1 MSDNIFADLVGD
13 MDDELAHLVTKELQ
27 TGWHAQQVM
36 AAIDAKK
43 AKQVNDQLEHCTVD
57 GIGQHVMDVP
67 ADAYFAW
74 QQHLGRDCWGDKDFR
89 SWFLKKNPQCAVNYT
104 PRNPTVLVP

>member
-1 MSDNIFADLVGD
+1 MSAELFGGLVAD
-13 MDDELAHLVTKELQ
+13 MDSELAQLVRDELK

-36 AAIDAKK
+36 AGIEATR
-43 AKQVNDQLEHCTVD
+43 AKQLNDQIEHCTVD
-57 GIGQHVMDVP
+57 GLGQHVMDVP

-74 QQHLGRDCWGDKDFR
+74 QNHLGRDCWGDKDFR

>member
-1 MSDNIFADLVGD
+1 MSEQIFSDLVGD
-13 MDDELAHLVTKELQ
+13 MDDELAHLVKEELQ
-27 TGWHAQQVM
+27 TGWRAQQVM
-36 AAIDAKK
+36 AAIDARK

-74 QQHLGRDCWGDKDFR
+74 QKHLGDGCWSDKTFR
-89 SWFLKKNPQCAVNYT
+89 HWFLKRNPECAIKYT
-104 PRNPTVLVP
+104 PRKTTVLI